1 MAQAELPPFEI
12 YHGDGIAR
20 PEVADAL
27 PASTPLFEEAGS
39 YLADDD
45 LTEAVNV
52 ALAVGQPLL
61 VTGEPGCGKTR
72 LAWSVAH
79 ELGLDEPL
87 PFPTRSTSR
96 AQELLYTFDVVRRF
110 YDIQAK
116 DPRAAEPRHY
126 IRYGPLG
133 QAIVEEKRR
142 LVLIDEIDKAPRD
155 FPNDLLTEIDR
166 MTFEVHELEG
176 DEKTKA
182 STARPVVLITSN
194 SERQLP
200 LPFLRRCV
208 FHHIQFPSRDKLVA
222 IVKERLKPLD
232 LDGALIAAAVDKFRQ
247 VREITGLTKKPA
259 TGELLSWLVALQVKG
274 VAAGAVETARLAAVP
289 LWQTLLKDRDDF
301 HRLSEATA

>member
-1 MAQAELPPFEI
+1 MTQAELPPFEI
-12 YHGDGIAR
+12 YRGDGVAR
-20 PEVADAL
+20 PEVAAELPDQAAL
-27 PASTPLFEEAGS
+27 FAEAGS

-45 LTEAVNV
+45 LAEAVNV

-72 LAWSVAH
+72 LAWSMAH
-79 ELGLDEPL
+79 ELGLGDPL
-87 PFPTRSTSR
+87 PFYTRSTSR
-96 AQELLYTFDVVRRF
+96 AQDLLYTFDAVRRF

-116 DPRAAEPRHY
+116 DSRAEVARNY
-126 IRYGPLG
+126 VRYGPLG
-133 QAIVEEKRR
+133 EAIAGKERR

-155 FPNDLLTEIDR
+155 FPNDLLNEIDR
-166 MTFEVHELEG
+166 MSFDVHELEG
-176 DEKTKA
+176 DEGRKA
-182 STARPVVLITSN
+182 STVRPVVLITSN

-208 FHHIQFPSRDKLVA
+208 FHHILFPSRQKLVD
-222 IVKERLKPLD
+222 IVSERLKPLD

-247 VREITGLTKKPA
+247 VREIKGFTKKPA

-274 VAAGAVETARLAAVP
+274 VAADTVETARLAALP
-289 LWQTLLKDRDDF
+289 LWQALLKDRDDF